1 MDALLSATA
10 SRPYN
15 AFIPKAY
22 EMDLVLASRAKYSF
36 DKILLL
42 MQHGEDESQIS
53 CDDTTTSTMS
63 MQDPPLTGTGF
74 GQALSLS
81 KKAAIYCNPNTGLE
95 PELVVVSPF
104 SRVLQT
110 TMLAFPSS
118 NTRNNTPWICHPA
131 LVDASGDLSNHPM
144 EISDLQLTFPGMDY
158 SLYDD
163 NENEGGSTLE
173 STPTPST
180 STNSNTT
187 TLLESKE
194 QLLHQADIFVR
205 WLQRRPERVVV
216 GKSIEN

>member
-1 MDALLSATA
+1 
-10 SRPYN
+10 
-15 AFIPKAY
+15 
-22 EMDLVLASRAKYSF
+22 
-36 DKILLL
+36 
-42 MQHGEDESQIS
+42 MQHGQDESQIS
-53 CDDTTTSTMS
+53 SSS

-163 NENEGGSTLE
+163 NEKDYENGSTLE
-173 STPTPST
+173 STTT
-180 STNSNTT
+180 STHPNSNTT

-194 QLLHQADIFVR
+194 QLLHQADLFVR

-216 GKSIEN
+216 GKSIENWNWLRNGFGSLYYLFLLLAL